1 MKQYMEDKD
10 KRAEIQQK
18 DGEVRMALE
27 GKPVNESKEDI
38 IKASNQ
44 VSSLRLQNFPSLVSI
59 PILPS
64 MSMVYERCL
73 SRISH
78 RKGL

>member
-18 DGEVRMALE
+18 DGEVRIALE

-38 IKASNQ
+38 IKAQRSSN
-44 VSSLRLQNFPSLVSI
+44 
-59 PILPS
+59 
-64 MSMVYERCL
+64 E
-73 SRISH
+73 
-78 RKGL
+78 